1 MKILLFGQ
9 LGEQLGREL
18 DGDVPEDGCSIA
30 ALRRMLVQK
39 DPAYAPLAGPSIRAC
54 VDQILVREDFVV
66 RQGQEVAFVPPLS
79 GG

>member
-18 DGDVPEDGCSIA
+18 DTDVPEDGCSIA

-39 DPAYAPLAGPSIRAC
+39 DPACAPLAGPSIRAC